1 MICIYQEDLQVASG
15 ADSREVA
22 KGSRE
27 VAIGGALA
35 KREVAK
41 GSRIMAKVDG
51 RGSAGTRK
59 RREVAKGR
67 CI

>member
-15 ADSREVA
+15 ADSRE
-22 KGSRE
+22 R
-27 VAIGGALA
+27 AIGGALA

-59 RREVAKGR
+59 GREVAKGR